1 MTEQSSGG
9 DVQRFFGYILLAIG
23 VIWLA
28 ASGLCAAAMIV
39 SMVQESASAEAIPY
53 LLMVLVVSGISGAM
67 GLGVLI
73 VGRGLAR
80 RK

>member
-9 DVQRFFGYILLAIG
+9 DVQRFFGYLLLAIG
-23 VIWLA
+23 AIWLA
-28 ASGLCAAAMIV
+28 ASGLCAAAMLV
-39 SMVQESASAEAIPY
+39 GMFQESASAEAIPY
-53 LLMVLVVSGISGAM
+53 VFMVLIVSGISAAM

>member
-1 MTEQSSGG
+1 MTEQSSSGN
-9 DVQRFFGYILLAIG
+9 VQRFFGYVLLAIG

-39 SMVQESASAEAIPY
+39 SMARESTSSEAIPY
-53 LLMVLVVSGISGAM
+53 VVMVLVISGISGAM